1 MSKKITAEEILEDFK
16 LAVKYFSP
24 IHKAMEADFEYE
36 AGKQWDGADVD
47 TLKRAGVKALTINK
61 LRPIVKL
68 MSGIER
74 QSKSDFVA
82 FPEGDED
89 GLVADICTGLLKNVV
104 KQSKAE
110 RKLSTCFK
118 RGIIGGMDFIEP
130 YVDYTYDLVNGEMF
144 LRNLN
149 PMRVFFDPDCEEYD
163 LSDGRFMIKF
173 SPNVSREKLLEMF
186 PTKSSMIEGLKS
198 SRINLSELGGTVEHT
213 QYRDYPS
220 IDKATGGE
228 ELEREYG
235 FDLIDYQ
242 YKSIVKKYFVID
254 KELGVVQEV
263 DSKAKGQEYIGIHP
277 NAQLIEKSASEL
289 RCAYLVGGEIIQD
302 EVLWT
307 FPKWK
312 GWSIIAFFA
321 DWLTIPLD
329 KQELQIQGI
338 VRNLKDLQE
347 EYNKRRTQELRHLNS
362 SVNSGMLVPK
372 GSMSAQELAKAKEY
386 GSAPA
391 IVLEYDASVGKPEK
405 IFPTPLSQGHAQ
417 LATENAQDL
426 KEASGVNPD
435 LLANSDTSQSGRAIL
450 LKQKQ
455 GLVMVQEYLDNY
467 SETKRLLGRFLL
479 TQLSEVFTVETAI
492 RVLGDDF
499 INKYQEFKKPV
510 IDPITN
516 QPQLDPMGGLV
527 TETNKE
533 MVNEI
538 FNGVLN
544 NSSELS
550 KYDVT
555 IGEGAYSE
563 TTKMANYLTLSDMVK
578 NGIPIPPDVLIQES
592 MLPQGSKE
600 KIVASIEAQQAM
612 MAQAQHSMPI
622 KGNKENQDGGSGRV

>member
-1 MSKKITAEEILEDFK
+1 MSEKLTPEDILKDFR
-16 LAVKYFSP
+16 LSVRYFSP
-24 IHKAMEADFEYE
+24 IHKKMEGDFEYE
-36 AGKQWDGADVD
+36 AGKQWNGDDVA
-47 TLKRAGVKALTINK
+47 TLAKAGVKALTINK
-61 LRPIVKL
+61 LRPIIKL

-89 GLVADICTGLLKNVV
+89 GLIADICTGLLKNIV

-130 YVDYTYDLVNGEMF
+130 YIDYTYDMVNGELF

-163 LSDGRFMIKF
+163 LSDGRFLIKF
-173 SPNVSREKLLEMF
+173 SPNVSRDKLYEMF
-186 PTKSSMIEGLKS
+186 PTKKSKIESLSSG
-198 SRINLSELGGTVEHT
+198 RINVSELGVEDKHT

-220 IDKATGGE
+220 LDKASNDGDDS
-228 ELEREYG
+228 EREYG

-242 YKSIVKKYFVID
+242 YKKMVKKYFIID
-254 KELGVVQEV
+254 KTLGVVQEV
-263 DSKAKGQEYIGIHP
+263 DSKELGQEYIQLHP
-277 NAQLIEKSASEL
+277 EAQLIEKSVPEL
-289 RCAYLVGGEIIQD
+289 RCAYLVGNEIIED

-307 FPKWK
+307 YPKWK
-312 GWSIIAFFA
+312 GWSIIPFFA
-321 DWLTIPLD
+321 DWLTISLD
-329 KQELQIQGI
+329 DQSLQVQGI

-372 GSMSAQELAKAKEY
+372 GSLSQQELAKAKEY

-391 IVLEYDASVGKPEK
+391 IVIEYDATVGKPEK
-405 IFPTPLSQGHAQ
+405 IFPTPLSTGHAQ

-479 TQLSEVFTVETAI
+479 TQLSEVFTIETAI

-499 INKYQEFKKPV
+499 INKYDEFKKPT
-510 IDPITN
+510 IDPMTG
-516 QPQLDPMGGLV
+516 QPQIDPMGKLV
-527 TETNKE
+527 TEIDKN

-544 NSSELS
+544 NSSDIS

-563 TTKMANYLTLSDMVK
+563 TVKQSNYLTLMDMIK
-578 NGIPIPPDVLIQES
+578 QGIAVPPDVLVQES
-592 MLPQGSKE
+592 MLNQSSKQ
-600 KIVASIEAQQAM
+600 KIMASIEQQQAII
-612 MAQAQHSMPI
+612 ASAQHSIPTV
-622 KGNKENQDGGSGRV
+622 KKDDSKV

>member
-1 MSKKITAEEILEDFK
+1 MSDKLTPEDILEDFR

-24 IHKAMEADFEYE
+24 IHKKMESDFEYE
-36 AGKQWDGADVD
+36 AGKQWNTDDVYK
-47 TLKRAGVKALTINK
+47 LAKAGVKALTINK
-61 LRPIVKL
+61 LRPIIKL

-89 GLVADICTGLLKNVV
+89 GLIADICTGLLKNIV

-130 YVDYTYDLVNGEMF
+130 YIDYTYDLVNGEMF
-144 LRNLN
+144 MRNLN

-163 LSDGRFMIKF
+163 LSDGRFLIKL

-186 PTKSSMIEGLKS
+186 PTKKSKIESLSS
-198 SRINLSELGGTVEHT
+198 SRMNISDLGSADKHT

-220 IDKATGGE
+220 IDKASGGGND
-228 ELEREYG
+228 LEREYG

-242 YKSIVKKYFVID
+242 YKKTVKKYFVID
-254 KELGVVQEV
+254 KTLGVVQEV
-263 DSKAKGQEYIGIHP
+263 DSREKGTEYIGIHP
-277 NAQLIEKSASEL
+277 EAQLIEKSVPEL
-289 RCAYLVGGEIIQD
+289 RCAYLVGNEIIQD

-307 FPKWK
+307 YPKWK
-312 GWSIIAFFA
+312 GWAIIPFFA
-321 DWLTIPLD
+321 DWLTISLD
-329 KQELQIQGI
+329 DQSLQLQGI

-372 GSMSAQELAKAKEY
+372 GSLSQQELAKAKEY

-391 IVLEYDASVGKPEK
+391 IVIEYDASVGKPEK

-467 SETKRLLGRFLL
+467 SETKRNLGRFLL
-479 TQLSEVFTVETAI
+479 TQLSEVFTIETAI

-499 INKYQEFKKPV
+499 INKYDEFKKPT
-510 IDPITN
+510 IDPMTG
-516 QPQLDPMGGLV
+516 QPQIDGMGKLV
-527 TETNKE
+527 TEVDQN
-533 MVNEI
+533 MVNQI

-544 NSSELS
+544 NSADIS

-563 TTKMANYLTLSDMVK
+563 TTRMANYLTLQDMLK

-592 MLPQGSKE
+592 QIAQGSKQ
-600 KIVASIEAQQAM
+600 KIMAAIEAQQAM
-612 MAQAQHSMPI
+612 MANMPI
-622 KGNKENQDGGSGRV
+622 QGNPPQGNKEKVNGGK

>member
-1 MSKKITAEEILEDFK
+1 MAGKITPEEILSDFR
-16 LAVKYFSP
+16 LSVKYLSP

-36 AGKQWDGADVD
+36 AGKQWKGEDVD
-47 TLKRAGVKALTINK
+47 TLARAGVKALTINK
-61 LRPIVKL
+61 LRPIIKL

-110 RKLSTCFK
+110 RKLSACFK
-118 RGIIGGMDFIEP
+118 RGIIGGMDFLEP

-163 LSDGRFMIKF
+163 LSDGRFLIKF
-173 SPNVSREKLLEMF
+173 SPNVSREKLHEMF
-186 PTKSSMIEGLKS
+186 PTKSSVIEKLSS
-198 SRINLSELGGTVEHT
+198 SRINIRELGGTSEHT
-213 QYRDYPS
+213 QSRDYPS
-220 IDKATGGE
+220 LDKATGGSDDI
-228 ELEREYG
+228 EREYG

-242 YKSIVKKYFVID
+242 YKSVIKKYFVID

-263 DSKAKGQEYIGIHP
+263 DSKEKGHEYIGLHP
-277 NAQLIEKSASEL
+277 DAKLIEKSVPEL

-307 FPKWK
+307 YPKWK
-312 GWSIIAFFA
+312 GWAIIPFFA

-372 GSMSAQELAKAKEY
+372 NSLSQQELAKAKEY
-386 GSAPA
+386 GSSPA
-391 IVLEYDASVGKPEK
+391 IVIEYDASVGKPEK
-405 IFPTPLSQGHAQ
+405 IYPTPLSQGHAQ

-467 SETKRLLGRFLL
+467 AETKRMVGRFLL
-479 TQLSEVFTVETAI
+479 TQLSEIFTIETAI

-499 INKYQEFKKPV
+499 INKYQEFKKPT
-510 IDPITN
+510 IDPLTG
-516 QPQLDPMGGLV
+516 QPQLDEMGKLV
-527 TETNKE
+527 TEIDQE
-533 MVNEI
+533 MVNKI

-563 TTKMANYLTLSDMVK
+563 TTKMANYLTLQDMLK
-578 NGIPIPPDVLIQES
+578 SGIPIPPDVLIQES
-592 MLPQGSKE
+592 QIAQGSKQ
-600 KIVASIEAQQAM
+600 KIMAAIEAQQAM
-612 MAQAQHSMPI
+612 MANAQQVMPP
-622 KGNKENQDGGSGRV
+622 KGKNNDNN

>member
-1 MSKKITAEEILEDFK
+1 
-16 LAVKYFSP
+16 
-24 IHKAMEADFEYE
+24 
-36 AGKQWDGADVD
+36 
-47 TLKRAGVKALTINK
+47 
-61 LRPIVKL
+61 
-68 MSGIER
+68 
-74 QSKSDFVA
+74 
-82 FPEGDED
+82 
-89 GLVADICTGLLKNVV
+89 
-104 KQSKAE
+104 
-110 RKLSTCFK
+110 
-118 RGIIGGMDFIEP
+118 
-130 YVDYTYDLVNGEMF
+130 
-144 LRNLN
+144 
-149 PMRVFFDPDCEEYD
+149 
-163 LSDGRFMIKF
+163 
-173 SPNVSREKLLEMF
+173 
-186 PTKSSMIEGLKS
+186 
-198 SRINLSELGGTVEHT
+198 
-213 QYRDYPS
+213 
-220 IDKATGGE
+220 
-228 ELEREYG
+228 
-235 FDLIDYQ
+235 
-242 YKSIVKKYFVID
+242 
-254 KELGVVQEV
+254 
-263 DSKAKGQEYIGIHP
+263 
-277 NAQLIEKSASEL
+277 
-289 RCAYLVGGEIIQD
+289 
-302 EVLWT
+302 
-307 FPKWK
+307 
-312 GWSIIAFFA
+312 
-321 DWLTIPLD
+321 LD

-372 GSMSAQELAKAKEY
+372 GSLSAQELAKAKEY

-391 IVLEYDASVGKPEK
+391 IVLEYDANVGKPEK

-467 SETKRLLGRFLL
+467 SETKRNLGRFLL
-479 TQLSEVFTVETAI
+479 TQLSEVFTIETAI

-510 IDPITN
+510 IDSMTG

-527 TETNKE
+527 TEIDQN

-600 KIVASIEAQQAM
+600 KIVAAIESQQAM
-612 MAQAQHSMPI
+612 MAQAQHSMPMTGK
-622 KGNKENQDGGSGRV
+622 KGDVKDGGSSGS